1 MKDSPKFSGKV
12 RLRLLV
18 IVALTVLAVAA
29 LAATVPDVIGTM
41 PLKAYGDFIYNW
53 EAPDDASHGF
63 QTGVRL
69 GNPKEAG
76 DWAAGLLYEYIERDA
91 VLMKLKSQ

>member
-29 LAATVPDVIGTM
+29 LAVTVP
-41 PLKAYGDFIYNW
+41 
-53 EAPDDASHGF
+53 
-63 QTGVRL
+63 
-69 GNPKEAG
+69 
-76 DWAAGLLYEYIERDA
+76 A
-91 VLMKLKSQ
+91 VLFGPVGGSLAGY